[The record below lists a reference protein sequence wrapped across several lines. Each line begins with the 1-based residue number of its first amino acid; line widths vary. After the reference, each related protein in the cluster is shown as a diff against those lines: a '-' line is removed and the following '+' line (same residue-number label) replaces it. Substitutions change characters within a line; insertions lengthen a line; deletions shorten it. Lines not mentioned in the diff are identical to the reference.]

1 MIGLAIL
8 VAAQASVPHGDKS
21 ILDRYYQCLSDQTFA
36 LEPSGERADLV
47 ARAVV
52 HRCNY
57 LFVDAATALKN
68 DKTED
73 ARKAGLSPEQ
83 PGFEDRYRQFAIE
96 YSMTRVIGIRSSRA
110 R

>member
-1 MIGLAIL
+1 MIGFALL
-8 VAAQASVPHGDKS
+8 LAAQASAPHADKP
-21 ILDRYYQCLSDQTFA
+21 ILDRYYQCLSDQTFE

-57 LFVDAATALKN
+57 LFVEAATALKLG
-68 DKTED
+68 KTED
-73 ARKAGLSPEQ
+73 ARKAGLSPER
-83 PGFEDRYRQFAIE
+83 PGFEDRYRQFAVD
-96 YSMTRVIGIRSSRA
+96 YSMARVIGIRASRA